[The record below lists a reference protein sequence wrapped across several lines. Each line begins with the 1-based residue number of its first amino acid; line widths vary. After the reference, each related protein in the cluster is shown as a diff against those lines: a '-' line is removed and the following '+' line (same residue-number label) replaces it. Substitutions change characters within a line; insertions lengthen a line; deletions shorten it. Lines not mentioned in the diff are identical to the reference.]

1 MRKFLVKRILTR
13 LFISIQELDS
23 EKGGALRREK
33 GDLRGCHLRA
43 LIVYVE
49 CARGSRL
56 RVSPFSNPRPDEWPR
71 RRHEYPLRCKSNN
84 ELRHGLTNHLRDLPL
99 IPSFLPPIRSSTLE
113 KFEFLPESFLHSI
126 SFRIFL
132 LRFSIDSFFSP
143 LVEKDSAREG
153 SYDKKIL
160 VSLGG
165 IKKKKGI

>member
-1 MRKFLVKRILTR
+1 MLEVHGSGFRHFLILDPMNGHDAAT
-13 LFISIQELDS
+13 STHYAVNE
-23 EKGGALRREK
+23 
-33 GDLRGCHLRA
+33 
-43 LIVYVE
+43 
-49 CARGSRL
+49 
-56 RVSPFSNPRPDEWPR
+56 
-71 RRHEYPLRCKSNN
+71 SNN
-84 ELRHGLTNHLRDLPL
+84 ELRHGITNHLRDLPL

-143 LVEKDSAREG
+143 LVEKDSARKG